1 MGGPW
6 RAWALQLTRR
16 PKAGWAGGP
25 PGEGLNLPLTSL
37 STWWP
42 PHHQPT
48 LSSISSLTVAHWK
61 LAACGQGPLRHRP
74 MAEQD
79 LLPRNRMWTNEAQQW
94 LPAKACAHPALLQKE
109 GDPTLLP
116 EALQLTWLG
125 RAGNLVGPDNKLGYV
140 SWKGIRFLTKTTQ

>member
-1 MGGPW
+1 
-6 RAWALQLTRR
+6 
-16 PKAGWAGGP
+16 
-25 PGEGLNLPLTSL
+25 
-37 STWWP
+37 
-42 PHHQPT
+42 
-48 LSSISSLTVAHWK
+48 
-61 LAACGQGPLRHRP
+61 

-94 LPAKACAHPALLQKE
+94 LHAKACAYPALLQKE

-140 SWKGIRFLTKTTQ
+140 SCKDIRFLTKTTQ